1 MSTPA
6 VPLPSVPSSVRLL
19 RQHKKTRVRVC
30 PFHTGQHLHRCPS
43 HYTLCLRDGTYEGET
58 VRRRVVGG
66 GGGSHV
72 ERRGL
77 PVSPELVCCLVIICF
92 VPVSF
97 MSQNTI
103 MIHRNNLCE
112 AWQRIPRF
120 IWLFV
125 DAGGSMAW
133 AIPTA
138 CHNTT
143 TLGKLLSNL

>member
-6 VPLPSVPSSVRLL
+6 VPLSSPFLAQFAYFARTNRPESECVPSILASIS
-19 RQHKKTRVRVC
+19 
-30 PFHTGQHLHRCPS
+30 TGVLATILS
-43 HYTLCLRDGTYEGET
+43 AWGTEHMRGK
-58 VRRRVVGG
+58 RRVVGG
-66 GGGSHV
+66 GGGSHL

-92 VPVSF
+92 APVSF
-97 MSQNTI
+97 MSQNSI

-138 CHNTT
+138 CHHTT